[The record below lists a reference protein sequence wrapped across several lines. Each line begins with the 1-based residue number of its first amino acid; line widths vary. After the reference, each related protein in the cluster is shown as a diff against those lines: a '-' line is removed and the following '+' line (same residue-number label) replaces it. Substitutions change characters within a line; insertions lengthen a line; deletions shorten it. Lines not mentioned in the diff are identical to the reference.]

1 MTPGVEPVVIAGMAV
16 EAPGGIETPEDYF
29 AALADGVELIEP
41 FPRDRDWPVDQ
52 VLALGALEGWGSV
65 PDAGGFLHGAA
76 EFDPLFFGI
85 SPREAVAMDPQQR
98 VAMRVAWRALEN
110 AGINPASL
118 GDEEVG
124 VYMGASIA
132 EYGPRAAAV
141 NEYSGHRIAGTA
153 LGAVAGRIS
162 HSLGLTGP
170 SMTVDTACASSLTAL
185 HLAAAAIRSGDC
197 EWALAGGVCVMGSP
211 AAFVEFAKNNGLATD
226 GHLRSYSASATGTLW
241 GEGAGV
247 VVVEPEGRARRLGH
261 RILGTVLASR
271 VNHNG
276 RGAPIVVPSAA
287 AQQRLVERTI
297 AAAGICPADVDVVE
311 GHGTGTPLG
320 DPMELEALQN
330 TYGAS
335 RPADDPVLLGSV
347 KSNAGHAQAA
357 AGIMGL
363 IKVLLCGAN
372 GVTVPS
378 LFADDPTDRLDW
390 DRGALRLSTERRAW
404 APRGGHRYAAVS
416 SFGVSGTN
424 AHAIIGMPVDDG
436 ATVSDSAALTAA
448 LDDSAG
454 SEVAHV

>member
-1 MTPGVEPVVIAGMAV
+1 MMSVEPVVIAGMAV
-16 EAPGGIETPEDYF
+16 EAPGGIDTPEDFF

-52 VLALGALEGWGSV
+52 VLALGALEGWGEV
-65 PDAGGFLHGAA
+65 PDAGGFLRGAA
-76 EFDPLFFGI
+76 DFDPLFFGV

-110 AGINPASL
+110 AGVNPAAL
-118 GDEEVG
+118 RDQEVG

-162 HSLGLTGP
+162 HVLGTVGP

-185 HLAAAAIRSGDC
+185 HLAANAVRSGEC

-211 AAFVEFAKNNGLATD
+211 GAFFEFAKNNGLADD
-226 GHLRSYSASATGTLW
+226 GHCRSYSAGATGTLW

-261 RILGTVLASR
+261 RIYGTVLGTR

-276 RGAPIVVPSAA
+276 GGGPIVVPSAR
-287 AQQRLVERTI
+287 AQQQLVDRTI
-297 AAAGICPADVDVVE
+297 AAAGVCPADIDVIE

-330 TYGAS
+330 TYGAA
-335 RPADDPVLLGSV
+335 RPADRPVLLGSV

-357 AGIMGL
+357 AGILGL
-363 IKVLLCGAN
+363 IKVLQCGRH
-372 GVTVPS
+372 GMTVPS
-378 LFADDPTDRLDW
+378 LYADDPTAAIDW
-390 DRGALRLSTERRAW
+390 DRGGLRLSTTTQPWQA
-404 APRGGHRYAAVS
+404 RGDRRYAAVS

-424 AHAIIGMPVDDG
+424 AHAIISMPV
-436 ATVSDSAALTAA
+436 AE
-448 LDDSAG
+448 
-454 SEVAHV
+454 SEAAHV